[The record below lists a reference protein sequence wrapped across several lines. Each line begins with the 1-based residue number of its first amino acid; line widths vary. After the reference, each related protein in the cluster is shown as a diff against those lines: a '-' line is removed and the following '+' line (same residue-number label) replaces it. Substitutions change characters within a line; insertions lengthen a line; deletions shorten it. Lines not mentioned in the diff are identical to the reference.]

1 MTFAIHFNPFSTL
14 KNACR
19 HLKTSINFFY
29 NGSNPLK
36 VATFV
41 NYYIFYQSMQRKN
54 YKAG

>member
-1 MTFAIHFNPFSTL
+1 MSAS
-14 KNACR
+14 KNVY
-19 HLKTSINFFY
+19 KFVY